1 VKGDPESFEA
11 TFRRRASAVRRR
23 LVQRA
28 TLTGLALGLTAAVP
42 GAAAAWLLRAE
53 GRLLA
58 PLVAAVVF
66 GLAGAV
72 LAHARRALSDVQL
85 ALYLDRRLGSEELI
99 TSALSASPDA
109 VSAPSLRARAGLLL
123 GSAPRSRA
131 LPQLFAW
138 HHLVAPLSGAALVAV
153 SWLPARPS
161 PPAPSAAPGA
171 EVVVLESAPELERA
185 IEELAGLRATDP
197 EKEERLRALEERAR
211 ALRERLKQGAP
222 RREVQSELAELT
234 DALAAERLGAA
245 SEERRGLEAALAEL
259 EAPELKGA
267 KRALAAGDA
276 RALDEETSRL
286 ARSADPKERARAKDA
301 LDAAARAASEEG
313 AAELGR
319 ALEEQ
324 RRRFEAA
331 ERAAATERALA
342 EALDG
347 SLSPEASRDRQRAQE
362 AGDPAAARRLA
373 SALAEAVSKLTKEQR
388 EALAKRL
395 KEQAERGGREGEPPT
410 DEQRAALEELAKS
423 LESEQGQ
430 KELAERL
437 EQLSQ
442 LPEPS
447 ESAAFDQGLA
457 RAADALD
464 GLKQEL
470 GEAGGAAAPS
480 GSPAGTKPGAGS
492 SPGLGGSGDPGGP
505 AAPGGDGAPGPT
517 KKLPGPGSPPVAAS
531 GAPLRVPGKPGPG
544 LPGELTRVGRT
555 PSEPGEVA
563 NVRGSGALGEVADQE
578 IGGVS
583 RSDVPEEYRD
593 QVGRYFRP

>member
-1 VKGDPESFEA
+1 MKGDPESFEA

-331 ERAAATERALA
+331 ERAAATEAR
-342 EALDG
+342 
-347 SLSPEASRDRQRAQE
+347 
-362 AGDPAAARRLA
+362 ARRGP
-373 SALAEAVSKLTKEQR
+373 R
-388 EALAKRL
+388 RL
-395 KEQAERGGREGEPPT
+395 
-410 DEQRAALEELAKS
+410 
-423 LESEQGQ
+423 
-430 KELAERL
+430 
-437 EQLSQ
+437 
-442 LPEPS
+442 
-447 ESAAFDQGLA
+447 
-457 RAADALD
+457 
-464 GLKQEL
+464 
-470 GEAGGAAAPS
+470 
-480 GSPAGTKPGAGS
+480 
-492 SPGLGGSGDPGGP
+492 
-505 AAPGGDGAPGPT
+505 
-517 KKLPGPGSPPVAAS
+517 PV
-531 GAPLRVPGKPGPG
+531 PR
-544 LPGELTRVGRT
+544 
-555 PSEPGEVA
+555 
-563 NVRGSGALGEVADQE
+563 
-578 IGGVS
+578 GVS
-583 RSDVPEEYRD
+583 RSTASAGGRRSRRRAPAGERPRGGGLQAHEGAAGGAREAPERAGRARREGRRAAD
-593 QVGRYFRP
+593 RRAARGARRAREEPGVGAGSEGACGAARAALPAPGAVRERGVRPGARARRRRARRSQARAR